1 MRIEFVRSGGFAGIL
16 LTARIDLEK
25 LPPDESAI
33 LESWINEANFFN
45 LPEQI
50 KPAASMPDRFE
61 YQITVSS
68 SQQTHTVTVSESLV
82 TNPLR
87 PLLEHL
93 TDLARTG
100 KYR

>member
-16 LTARIDLEK
+16 LSARIDLEK

-33 LESWINEANFFN
+33 LELHINEANFFD

-50 KPAASMPDRFE
+50 KPASPMPDRFE
-61 YQITVSS
+61 YQVTVSS
-68 SQQTHTVTVSESLV
+68 SQRTHTVTVSESLV
-82 TNPLR
+82 TDQLR
-87 PLLEHL
+87 PLLEYL

>member
-16 LTARIDLEK
+16 LSARIDLEK

-33 LESWINEANFFN
+33 LELRINEANFFN

-50 KPAASMPDRFE
+50 KPALPMPDGFE
-61 YQITVSS
+61 YQVTVSS
-68 SQQTHTVTVSESLV
+68 PQRTHTVTVSESLV
-82 TNPLR
+82 TDQLR
-87 PLLEHL
+87 PLLEYL

>member
-1 MRIEFVRSGGFAGIL
+1 MRIEFMRSGGFAGIL
-16 LTARIDLEK
+16 LSARIDLDK

-33 LESWINEANFFN
+33 LESRIDEANFFA

-50 KPAASMPDRFE
+50 KPTVPMPDRFE
-61 YQITVSS
+61 YQITISS
-68 SQQTHTVTVSESLV
+68 SQRTHTVTISETLV
-82 TNPLR
+82 TDPLR
-87 PLLEHL
+87 PLLEYL